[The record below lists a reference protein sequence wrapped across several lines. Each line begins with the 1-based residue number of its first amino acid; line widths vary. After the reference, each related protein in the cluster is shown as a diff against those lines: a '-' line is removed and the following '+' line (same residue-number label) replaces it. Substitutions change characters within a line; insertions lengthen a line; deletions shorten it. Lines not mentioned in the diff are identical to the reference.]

1 MAGVNKV
8 ILVGNLGKDPE
19 VRHLDNGRAVA
30 NFSVATSETYKNRQ
44 GDRVTT
50 TEWHNIVLWT
60 PLAEVAE
67 KYLKKGSQVYIEGKL
82 TTRSWDDQ
90 EGNKRYTTEV
100 VGREMKMLGS
110 SQGMPFPKESFG
122 LARESNQGAGSTNT
136 DHGSASPAPSETSTQ
151 NPPPP
156 IPEDD
161 TDDLPF

>member
-30 NFSVATSETYKNRQ
+30 NFPIATSETYKNKQ
-44 GDRVTT
+44 GERVTN

-60 PLAEVAE
+60 PLAEIAE
-67 KYLKKGSQVYIEGKL
+67 RFLKKGGQVYIEGKL

-90 EGNKRYTTEV
+90 DGNKRYTTEV
-100 VGREMKMLGS
+100 VGREMTLLGS
-110 SQGMPFPKESFG
+110 RQDSE
-122 LARESNQGAGSTNT
+122 GS
-136 DHGSASPAPSETSTQ
+136 GGGSPAQQQAANTESPVS
-151 NPPPP
+151 N